1 MLSDGEVERV
11 CFRTAEILAPDTAL
25 PPAVIQA
32 AVRHA
37 LEEVLVTQA
46 ASQAAT
52 AQQQAAGQPSPRQ
65 QPAGA
70 NPSPYPATPDLAQP
84 QNGHRNLELV
94 FVHDC
99 RNHGCNLASCVL
111 CKHNP
116 AKWCT
121 GNFAHKYW
129 VGDKLLA
136 KCEGSILVEVIDA
149 DTGERMSDEVQ
160 GMRIEVCIL
169 DGNKYTSRCREA
181 GEQRLEIL
189 DECEVMRNQRNEPL
203 LVAGNANNDAEN
215 PQVVLKFPHG
225 VPSVSL
231 RDMKVTE
238 SSESV
243 LAGTKRPPFRL
254 VCRALSASGVRL
266 PIRPVVS
273 EEFVVVTKRTKNLKK
288 QEIPSLDDPI
298 SKLNHIGKETVK
310 KLNELKTSADEAQL
324 QLPIPPELYR
334 ITKVREFQALARLS
348 EADGHLQQRIKQLLK
363 LSKEKWDAACDH
375 AKTAVQ
381 VDNRMRAWYQKNM
394 AVGLLYTCSLGEVR
408 PDCPVALIQNR
419 DGDGD
424 SMKVIP
430 CEHQLPQ
437 QRKQVNEVAD
447 AATRCWWDEQH
458 PGWMIF
464 TLGNRHFETLEQI
477 VQFSQGAE
485 VDAGNGMGPDASL
498 EPTKMELGRMYHHD
512 EENGAASLQGEWSR
526 HDGMPR
532 AKHESDAG
540 GHAVDPY
547 NPMSLFRQYMRY
559 RPATTMGQQGPP
571 GRGGLPE
578 EAERAGHGQGGDQER
593 NPFQFLTQRPFGDGG
608 RPLPNADAASI
619 MAALNWQALYS
630 SAMDTSSG
638 MPIGAG
644 AMLSGGSLM
653 CNGSL
658 SSLNL
663 SGLPSLPST
672 TSMGRGVPGSNPPG
686 QGPPATGG
694 DPDAGSHFPGQ
705 GPPTAGGPPDA
716 GASDEEEQQRKRPKT
731 DDPGLEE
738 DRPSSQSTL

>member
-1 MLSDGEVERV
+1 MLSEAEVERV

-25 PPAVIQA
+25 PPTVIQS
-32 AVRHA
+32 AVRLA
-37 LEEVLVTQA
+37 LEEVLVSNA
-46 ASQAAT
+46 ASAAAP
-52 AQQQAAGQPSPRQ
+52 AQPHSHASPQ
-65 QPAGA
+65 EEQPAGGNA
-70 NPSPYPATPDLAQP
+70 MGLPAYPATPNLAQP
-84 QNGHRNLELV
+84 HNGHRNLELV

-116 AKWCT
+116 AKRCT

-136 KCEGSILVEVIDA
+136 KCEGSIVVEVIDA
-149 DTGERMSDEVQ
+149 DTGERMVDEVQ

-215 PQVVLKFPHG
+215 PQVVLKFPPG
-225 VPSVSL
+225 VSSVSL

-254 VCRALSASGVRL
+254 VCRALSATGARL

-310 KLNELKTSADEAQL
+310 KLNELKASADEAQL

-408 PDCPVALIQNR
+408 PDCPVALIQNNADK
-419 DGDGD
+419 DGDD
-424 SMKVIP
+424 AMKVIP

-464 TLGNRHFETLEQI
+464 TLGNRHFETLDQI

-498 EPTKMELGRMYHHD
+498 ENAMSDMGRVQHHD
-512 EENGAASLQGEWSR
+512 DAENGGLPLQGEWSR
-526 HDGMPR
+526 TDGAAR
-532 AKHESDAG
+532 GKLEAG
-540 GHAVDPY
+540 GTGHNMDLY
-547 NPMSLFRQYMRY
+547 NPMSLFRHYMRY
-559 RPATTMGQQGPP
+559 RPGNPP
-571 GRGGLPE
+571 GGPLGRNGHTDEPKQ
-578 EAERAGHGQGGDQER
+578 RAGPGQGQEQEPEQER
-593 NPFQFLTQRPFGDGG
+593 NPFQFMTQRPFGDGG
-608 RPLPNADAASI
+608 LPLPASDAASI
-619 MAALNWQALYS
+619 MAALNWQALNS

-638 MPIGAG
+638 LPIQAG
-644 AMLSGGSLM
+644 NMLSGGGSLL

-672 TSMGRGVPGSNPPG
+672 TSMGRRPGPEIDRAPTPPG
-686 QGPPATGG
+686 PPL
-694 DPDAGSHFPGQ
+694 DAGDSGEDMQP
-705 GPPTAGGPPDA
+705 
-716 GASDEEEQQRKRPKT
+716 RKRPKMEEAE
-731 DDPGLEE
+731 DDL
-738 DRPSSQSTL
+738 PSSQSTV